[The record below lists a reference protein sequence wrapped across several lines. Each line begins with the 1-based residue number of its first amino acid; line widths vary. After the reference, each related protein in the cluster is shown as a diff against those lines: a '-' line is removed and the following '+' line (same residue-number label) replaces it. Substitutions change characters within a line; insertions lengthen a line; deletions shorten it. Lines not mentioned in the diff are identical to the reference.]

1 MPVPDIS
8 RTPQVV
14 TLLAV
19 PPELRDAS
27 WVDAF
32 FDAITNA
39 SFAAGEPR
47 MIQGPDGFPYFVLRT
62 PDPHQ
67 LFDAYSV
74 AFIAEEATRKGFGI
88 VLNPGPGTA
97 DWVFSYGDI
106 AGYRM
111 TGNLRPMP
119 PRREFQEHE
128 VTQEPEEVMLGA
140 PSEEAL
146 PGYVRRVINHHFKR
160 MGIEQ
165 PSVLLMHRPSVKESN
180 LVFNVFSEM
189 FTSEEDFRL
198 ALGSVSWYLPRH
210 YTVLGVSHGTFPP
223 EAYHPLD
230 APVPQPAAAA
240 KDQPAK
246 KETAKKEPPKKKPW
260 YRRLM

>member
-14 TLLAV
+14 TLLTV
-19 PPELRDAS
+19 PPELREES

-32 FDAITNA
+32 FDAMTNA

-88 VLNPGPGTA
+88 VLNPGPGTV

-111 TGNLRPMP
+111 TGSLRPMP
-119 PRREFQEHE
+119 PRRQFQEHE
-128 VTQEPEEVMLGA
+128 VTQEPEQVMLGA

-146 PGYVRRVINHHFKR
+146 PGYVRRTIDNHFRR

-165 PSVLLMHRPSVKESN
+165 PSVLLMHRPSVKESD
-180 LVFNVFSEM
+180 LVFNVFPEM
-189 FTSEEDFRL
+189 FSSEEDFRL

-210 YTVLGVSHGTFPP
+210 YTVLGVSRDTFPP
-223 EAYHPLD
+223 EAYHPLE
-230 APVPQPAAAA
+230 APAPRPPSA
-240 KDQPAK
+240 KEQPAK
-246 KETAKKEPPKKKPW
+246 KEPAKKKPW
-260 YRRLM
+260 YRKLM

>member
-1 MPVPDIS
+1 M
-8 RTPQVV
+8 V
-14 TLLAV
+14 TLLSV
-19 PPELRDAS
+19 PPELREAT

-32 FDAITNA
+32 FEAVTNA

-74 AFIAEEATRKGFGI
+74 AFLAEEATRKGFGI

-111 TGNLRPMP
+111 TGTLRPMP
-119 PRREFQEHE
+119 PLRPHQPHE
-128 VTQEPEEVMLGA
+128 VTQEPEEVMLGN
-140 PSEEAL
+140 PSDEAL
-146 PGYVRRVINHHFKR
+146 PGYVRRVIHQHFKR
-160 MGIEQ
+160 MGLEQ
-165 PSVLLMHRPSVKESN
+165 PAVLLMHRPSVPESN
-180 LVFNVFSEM
+180 LVFNVFPEM
-189 FTSEEDFRL
+189 FASEEDFRV
-198 ALGSVSWYLPRH
+198 ALGSVSWFLPRH
-210 YTVLGVSHGTFPP
+210 YSVLGVSGETFPP
-223 EAYHPLD
+223 EAFHALD
-230 APVPQPAAAA
+230 APPPAAAQAPEAQPPAA
-240 KDQPAK
+240 KQEPA
-246 KETAKKEPPKKKPW
+246 KKKPW

>member
-1 MPVPDIS
+1 MVPDIS

-19 PPELRDAS
+19 PPELRDAT

-62 PDPHQ
+62 PDAHQ

-74 AFIAEEATRKGFGI
+74 AFLADEATRKGFGI

-111 TGNLRPMP
+111 SGILRPQP
-119 PRREFQEHE
+119 PQRPYQPHE
-128 VTQEPEEVMLGA
+128 VTQEPEEVLLG
-140 PSEEAL
+140 PPPEELL
-146 PGYVRRVINHHFKR
+146 PAYVRKVIHQHFKR
-160 MGIEQ
+160 MGLEQ
-165 PSVLLMHRPSVKESN
+165 PGVLLMHRPSVPESN
-180 LVFNVFSEM
+180 LVFNVFPEM
-189 FTSEEDFRL
+189 FASEEDFRV
-198 ALGSVSWYLPRH
+198 ALGSVSWFLPRH
-210 YTVLGVSHGTFPP
+210 YSVLGVSGETFPP
-223 EAYHPLD
+223 EAFHALD
-230 APVPQPAAAA
+230 APPPAAAA
-240 KDQPAK
+240 QPAA
-246 KETAKKEPPKKKPW
+246 TRQEPAKKPW